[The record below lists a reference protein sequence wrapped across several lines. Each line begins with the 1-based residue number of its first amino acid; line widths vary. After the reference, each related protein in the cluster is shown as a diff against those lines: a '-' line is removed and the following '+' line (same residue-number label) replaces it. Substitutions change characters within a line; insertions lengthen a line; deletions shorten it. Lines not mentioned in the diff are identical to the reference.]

1 MKRNACLV
9 AGLLASGLSAGCVTR
24 SFTITSDPP
33 GMVYV
38 NYKPYHQTPVNV
50 PFIYY
55 GKYHIEIYADGFETL
70 QVDQDVPPPWYQYP
84 GLDFFSE
91 NLWPFKLRDNHLF
104 HYQLQ
109 PRRQEPQDEA
119 LRKGGILRNRG
130 QSIGTAPNG
139 PPPVGPPPPVGLPPA
154 VEPAPPGRP
163 GISGPGA

>member
-1 MKRNACLV
+1 
-9 AGLLASGLSAGCVTR
+9 
-24 SFTITSDPP
+24 
-33 GMVYV
+33 
-38 NYKPYHQTPVNV
+38 
-50 PFIYY
+50 
-55 GKYHIEIYADGFETL
+55 
-70 QVDQDVPPPWYQYP
+70 

-130 QSIGTAPNG
+130 QSIGVSPNG

-154 VEPAPPGRP
+154 GEPAPPGRP
-163 GISGPGA
+163 GVSGPGGARCAYLPERVPRGTGVVPALARPARQPRE